1 MASQLEFVEY
11 VAEQLQDA
19 GEISCKKMFG
29 EFGLYCN
36 GKFFA
41 MVCDDQFFVKVTS
54 EAEAAFPALPKAPP
68 YDGAKDCFLVED
80 VDNREMMRR
89 LAEITCAALPE
100 PKPKKR
106 K

>member
-68 YDGAKDCFLVED
+68 YDGVKDCFLVED